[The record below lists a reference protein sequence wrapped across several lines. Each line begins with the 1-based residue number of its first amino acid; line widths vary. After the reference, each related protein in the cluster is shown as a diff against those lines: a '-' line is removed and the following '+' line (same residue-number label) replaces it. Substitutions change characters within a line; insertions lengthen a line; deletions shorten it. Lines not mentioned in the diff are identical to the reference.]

1 MYLLTDSPIGVRLG
15 RLLDVGSRFQSA
27 LISGN
32 IQVTL
37 ILLLRISGRLV
48 TSDSCPAIF

>member
-15 RLLDVGSRFQSA
+15 RLLDAGSRFHSA
-27 LISGN
+27 LLSGN
-32 IQVTL
+32 IQV